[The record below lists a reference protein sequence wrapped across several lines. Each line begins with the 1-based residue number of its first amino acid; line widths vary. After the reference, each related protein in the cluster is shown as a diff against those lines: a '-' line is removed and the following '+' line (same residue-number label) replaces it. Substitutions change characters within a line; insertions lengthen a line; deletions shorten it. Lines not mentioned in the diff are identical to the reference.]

1 MKYKPEHNDR
11 LYKSCNKCRGTGKIK
26 LANTKLNTP
35 DVKRLLAIMKRHEL
49 TQLDL
54 AKILEMSQGTINGW
68 LYAKTNPTGKI
79 KKLHFSIL
87 KIKGY
92 K

>member
-1 MKYKPEHNDR
+1 MNHCNK
-11 LYKSCNKCRGTGKIK
+11 LYKHCDRCKGTGKIK

-35 DVKRLLAIMKRHEL
+35 DVKRLLRIMKKHSM
-49 TQLDL
+49 TQLSL

-68 LYAKTNPTGKI
+68 FYAKSNPRGKI
-79 KKLHFSIL
+79 KKLHFNIL

-92 K
+92 E